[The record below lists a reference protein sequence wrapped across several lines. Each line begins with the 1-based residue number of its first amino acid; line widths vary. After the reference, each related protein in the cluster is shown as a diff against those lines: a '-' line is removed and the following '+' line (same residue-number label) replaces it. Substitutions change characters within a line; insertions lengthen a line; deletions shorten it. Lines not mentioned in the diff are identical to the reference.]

1 MNIINKIRK
10 IYNNKLL
17 KGSFE
22 LMLVMVSVLVVSY
35 AWFVRTSKN
44 ETNDLNIKT
53 KASRLLYISLDDGQT
68 WDTELSLNLSDKFK
82 FNNEVTSNGIDFYKA
97 ATKRDDGLPITFTT
111 AENGIDYLEF
121 DILFK
126 ANAPLG
132 VFLDS
137 TSSILPT
144 AGLDE
149 NELIGQGITRKSS
162 YGDFSRDLI
171 AGAVRVAF
179 IENDYVNEQYIPKL
193 KTSLVWAPNKEYELI
208 YNNGYYSF
216 DINSN
221 SEQDYK
227 YINATNGVSYELV
240 TNLKDNLNTDFV
252 NDNANGDPMIT
263 QIDETFN
270 GGIKA
275 VTVRIWIE
283 GNDREA
289 HTALTGGMFTLNLN
303 FMGIIKEDNPLIPD
317 VFEEKVNNKILNYKD
332 TMEYSKDN
340 GNTWIKYSE
349 DNEPVFEP
357 GDVVFVR
364 YVENVN
370 YYASN
375 YVVLNY

>member
-1 MNIINKIRK
+1 
-10 IYNNKLL
+10 
-17 KGSFE
+17 
-22 LMLVMVSVLVVSY
+22 
-35 AWFVRTSKN
+35 
-44 ETNDLNIKT
+44 
-53 KASRLLYISLDDGQT
+53 RLLYISLDNGQT

-82 FNNEVTSNGIDFYKA
+82 FNNEVTSNGINFYKA
-97 ATKRDDGLPITFTT
+97 ATKRDDGLPITFTN
-111 AENGIDYLEF
+111 AESGIDYLEF

-137 TSSILPT
+137 TSTIIPT
-144 AGLDE
+144 AGHEE

-179 IENDYVNEQYIPKL
+179 IENDYVENKYIPKL
-193 KTSLVWAPNKEYELI
+193 KSSLVWAPNKEYELM
-208 YNNGYYSF
+208 YNKGYYTF
-216 DINSN
+216 NINSN
-221 SEQDYK
+221 NNQDYK
-227 YINATNGVSYELV
+227 YINAASGVSYELV
-240 TNLKDNLNTDFV
+240 DNLKDNLNTDFI

-263 QIDETFN
+263 KIDEKFN
-270 GGIKA
+270 DGIKA

-303 FMGIIKEDNPLIPD
+303 FMGIIKEENPLLPD
-317 VFEEKVNNKILNYKD
+317 VSEETINNKILNYKD

-349 DNEPVFEP
+349 DTEPIFES

-364 YVENVN
+364 YVENTN
-370 YYASN
+370 YYASK
-375 YVVLNY
+375 YKILNY